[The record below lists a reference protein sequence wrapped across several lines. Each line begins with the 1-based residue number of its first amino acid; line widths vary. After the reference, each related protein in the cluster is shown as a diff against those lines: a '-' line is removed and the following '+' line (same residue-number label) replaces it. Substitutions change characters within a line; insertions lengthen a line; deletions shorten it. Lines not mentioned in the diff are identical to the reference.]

1 MNDIFISYARE
12 DKPWAR
18 RLADALEARGW
29 SAWWDAEIP
38 PGETWDEVIER
49 ELTTAKAVVVLWSA
63 TAVKKRWVKTEAAL
77 ALDANKLLPVLIDE
91 ALPPLAFRPIQAVS
105 LVDWR
110 GGADHEGFVQL
121 IGSIERLAGKPRQ
134 PAAGSGLADVSP
146 PPPMPSPV
154 VPRADDRRDDTRPA
168 PGAENSGKAASRR
181 RWPLIVGAGGAVAAA
196 AIAGLMLLPGPS
208 RTTGYSA
215 SVVNQKGEGY
225 TASVTRSEPGAAAAP
240 AALPATPS
248 AAASGICRAI
258 VNDPNPP
265 LNVRSGPSTGQPVVG
280 SVDNGAPVTIAERQ
294 GGWLR
299 ITAPVAGWVAGN
311 LVGET
316 CGDRSTGSDPARN
329 APGAPPGRYP
339 LSSERL
345 LTDADL
351 AGLSADE
358 LRLMRNEIFARHGH
372 VFNDPA
378 LRAYF
383 SAQSWY
389 RPANGNDAVQLS
401 AIEQANVAKIRAFEQ
416 ATAAAAR

>member
-225 TASVTRSEPGAAAAP
+225 TASVTRSEPGGAAP

-248 AAASGICRAI
+248 AAASG
-258 VNDPNPP
+258 
-265 LNVRSGPSTGQPVVG
+265 
-280 SVDNGAPVTIAERQ
+280 
-294 GGWLR
+294 
-299 ITAPVAGWVAGN
+299 
-311 LVGET
+311 
-316 CGDRSTGSDPARN
+316 DRSTGFDPARN